1 LISIASK
8 AQLERDAHG
17 APLRMISAIV
27 DITQRK
33 QLEADLL
40 QSQKLE
46 SIGQL
51 AGGVAHDFNN
61 LLTIILGQA
70 SLLSTMAS
78 LPTAVRESARD
89 IEMAAERAAALTAQL
104 LAFGRRQFLQ
114 LRVLDINGVV
124 SETLKMLTRVVGDRV
139 TIRFEPD
146 ESPLPV
152 RADATAIAQILL
164 NLTLNARDAMPQ
176 GGVCTVR
183 TLLEQGDASAHAR
196 EQTNDD
202 RDAKGPWAC
211 LVVSDTGL
219 GIAPNVLPHI
229 FDPFFTTK
237 DIGKGSG
244 LGLSTVYGIARQHRG
259 FVTVATT
266 LGKGSAFKVFL
277 PRDASEIDVV
287 VAVPPSPKAGRGE
300 QILVVEDEPGVRLL
314 LMSTLARHGYQPVS
328 AESGAD
334 ALRVWRERGPVFALV
349 FTDMAMPGDMNGL
362 ELVEALRSQEPS
374 LKAIISSGYSQ
385 EIVATELSARSAQSF
400 LQKPWSAEQLLS
412 AIRDMLD
419 REG

>member
-1 LISIASK
+1 VGLPGR
-8 AQLERDAHG
+8 ERYGPRH
-17 APLRMISAIV
+17 R
-27 DITQRK
+27 
-33 QLEADLL
+33 
-40 QSQKLE
+40 
-46 SIGQL
+46 
-51 AGGVAHDFNN
+51 
-61 LLTIILGQA
+61 
-70 SLLSTMAS
+70 
-78 LPTAVRESARD
+78 
-89 IEMAAERAAALTAQL
+89 AER
-104 LAFGRRQFLQ
+104 
-114 LRVLDINGVV
+114 V
-124 SETLKMLTRVVGDRV
+124 
-139 TIRFEPD
+139 
-146 ESPLPV
+146 
-152 RADATAIAQILL
+152 AD
-164 NLTLNARDAMPQ
+164 
-176 GGVCTVR
+176 
-183 TLLEQGDASAHAR
+183 
-196 EQTNDD
+196 
-202 RDAKGPWAC
+202 
-211 LVVSDTGL
+211 
-219 GIAPNVLPHI
+219 I

-328 AESGAD
+328 AASGAD